1 MTITQINIIKN
12 SANTRAEQDSL
23 SLSEE
28 NQYIHLDTKINLEM
42 KKWENKLEQ
51 LEKLE
56 ELYKDLMN
64 KKIDLLHKEKIVSNQ
79 ENLLKKLCDEIINF
93 PQELNA
99 AILPIKQLKR
109 DLEQVCLFF
118 KRLKTQEHKN
128 KEQLK
133 QFYQEI
139 IYLIEES
146 YSQK

>member
-1 MTITQINIIKN
+1 MKITQINTIKS
-12 SANTRAEQDSL
+12 SANARTEQDSL
-23 SLSEE
+23 SLTVE

-42 KKWENKLEQ
+42 EKWENKLEQ

-56 ELYKDLMN
+56 GLYKDLMN
-64 KKIDLLHKEKIVSNQ
+64 QKINLLHKEKIVSNQ

-99 AILPIKQLKR
+99 AILPRKRLKR

-118 KRLKTQEHKN
+118 KELKIQSHKN

-133 QFYQEI
+133 QFYQEVI
-139 IYLIEES
+139 SLLEKN